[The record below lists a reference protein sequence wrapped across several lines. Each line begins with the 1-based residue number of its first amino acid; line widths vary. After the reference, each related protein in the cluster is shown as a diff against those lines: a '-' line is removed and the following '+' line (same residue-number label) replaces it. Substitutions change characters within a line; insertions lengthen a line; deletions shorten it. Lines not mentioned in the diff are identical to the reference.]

1 MINHE
6 KDEKKNYWDKFILS
20 RYLFV
25 RTAEGKGIILIF
37 YVSESNW
44 EEKVIKNGQMN
55 DPLWDFNDE
64 VY

>member
-44 EEKVIKNGQMN
+44 EEKVIKNG
-55 DPLWDFNDE
+55 
-64 VY
+64 